1 MCFYFGKSKVHLSYL
16 YKKLRDKRL
25 THLKINL
32 IVKLKAVTGQQA
44 SSALLLGNYL
54 VSTY

>member
-25 THLKINL
+25 TNLKKNL
-32 IVKLKAVTGQQA
+32 IVKLKSVTGQQA